1 MAVSVTA
8 PAGFRAGGAWIGIK
22 AGGAL
27 DAAFVGSA
35 DGEPVV
41 AAAVFAT
48 TDSPAAP
55 IEVSRAHLAGSG
67 RRVRGVVLTSGNA
80 NAATGEAGRA
90 AARRL
95 LEAAAHA
102 FGGRAEDYLI
112 AQTGLIGISF
122 PIDAALAGFGALTAS
137 VGVDERSAET
147 AARAIMT
154 TDTHP
159 KTALVEGDG
168 FRVGGLAKGA
178 AMIAPQM
185 ATMLAV
191 ITTDAAVEAERLD
204 AALRAAVETTFNRIT
219 IDGCSSTNDTVV
231 ALASGRGRS
240 PGEEFEEAVREVCAQ
255 LAHQIVAD
263 AEGGS
268 RVGVV
273 RVLEARD
280 EDEALLIARQIA
292 NSLLVKASLLGGDP
306 YWGRVLA
313 EVGAARRG
321 VDPSGVRIW
330 YQGMLVAEGGLEARG
345 GWSANEHEEL
355 TRRMAQPEVDLA
367 VALGRGSASATV
379 LTSDIGHGYLEEN
392 RRTS

>member
-8 PAGFRAGGAWIGIK
+8 PAGFRAGGAAIGIK
-22 AGGAL
+22 AGGAM

-48 TDSPAAP
+48 TDAPAAS
-55 IEVSRAHLAGSG
+55 IEVSRANLGASG
-67 RRVRGVVLTSGNA
+67 RRVRGVLLTSGNA

-95 LEAAAHA
+95 LEAAAAA
-102 FGGRAEDYLI
+102 FGGRADDYLI
-112 AQTGLIGISF
+112 AQTGLIGIPF
-122 PIDAALAGFGALTAS
+122 PLEGALAGFGALVGA
-137 VGVDERSAET
+137 VGVDEGCAEG

-159 KTALVEGDG
+159 KTALVEGAG

-191 ITTDAAVEAERLD
+191 ITTDAAVGAERLD
-204 AALRAAVETTFNRIT
+204 SALRAAVEATFNRIT

-231 ALASGRGRS
+231 ALASGRGAV
-240 PGEEFEEAVREVCAQ
+240 PGDDFEEAVHQVCSQ
-255 LAHQIVAD
+255 LAYQIVAD

-280 EDEALLIARQIA
+280 EDEALQIARQIA

-306 YWGRVLA
+306 YWGRVVA

-321 VDPSGVRIW
+321 VDPGGVRVW
-330 YQGMLVAEGGLEARG
+330 YQGMLVADGGLEARG
-345 GWSANEHEEL
+345 GWSADEHEEL
-355 TRRMAQPEVDLA
+355 ARRMLEPEVDLA
-367 VALGRGSASATV
+367 VALGRGAASATV